1 MPKRDTKLT
10 KSIGEHH
17 VCAELARHGWAA
29 ALTRDGLAR
38 TDILAVQADDDERR
52 TLVELQVKT
61 TVHSGAKISWLLGEK
76 SQMAAVASRE
86 WFVLVAAPADLDTP
100 VRSFVVPRDH
110 VAAAAWI
117 GHQSWLTDP
126 TAQPGKRNAHVS
138 QSRVGADVFAAYEGR
153 WDLLDSE
160 HTDEVPVMLPTW
172 MRTNSMLDRVGLPAG
187 HPWKSALPDW

>member
-52 TLVELQVKT
+52 TLVEIQVKT
-61 TVHSGAKISWLLGEK
+61 TVHVGDKFNWLLGLK
-76 SQMAAVASRE
+76 AQMPAVSPRE
-86 WFVLVAAPADLDTP
+86 WFVLVASPTDLTAP

-110 VAAAAWI
+110 IAAAAWI
-117 GHQSWLTDP
+117 GHMTWLTDDK
-126 TAQPGKRNAHVS
+126 AAPGKRDTDVS
-138 QSRVGADVFAAYEGR
+138 QSRVSVEVFAGYEGR
-153 WDLLDSE
+153 WDLLDAE
-160 HTDEVPVMLPTW
+160 HTNDAPVLLPGW
-172 MRTNSMLDRVGLPAG
+172 MRDNAQLERVGLPAG
-187 HPWKSALPDW
+187 HPWWERLPVW